1 MTFANQLAAERQRLG
16 LTLREFAA
24 LLDVSPRTLDHWI
37 AGTRVPLAVA
47 QEGVMARLADESDP
61 S

>member
-37 AGTRVPLAVA
+37 AGTRVPLPVT
-47 QEGVMARLADESDP
+47 QEGVMARLAQESDP
-61 S
+61 G